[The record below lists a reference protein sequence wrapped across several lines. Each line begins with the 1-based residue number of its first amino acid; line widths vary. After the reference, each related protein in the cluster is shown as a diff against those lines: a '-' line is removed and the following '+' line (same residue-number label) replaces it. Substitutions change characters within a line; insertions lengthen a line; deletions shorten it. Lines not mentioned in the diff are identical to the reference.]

1 MARDLDGITVLISY
15 ARMPTEARNRA
26 ERCRARAQECLQ
38 LANNATDQAVKDHYQ
53 QIAQNYLDVASAEE
67 MLAERLE
74 KFGLT

>member
-1 MARDLDGITVLISY
+1 MAALVESQILPDY

-38 LANNATDQAVKDHYQ
+38 LANSATDQTVKDHYQ
-53 QIAQNYLDVASAEE
+53 QIAQNYLEVANAEE

-74 KFGLT
+74 KSGLI